1 MEMGIPSHND
11 DFYKY
16 SSKIEFAFVELNM
29 GPVRLKGMKQ
39 LRFLAVKSKK
49 IIFLVLMTSL
59 VWQQSPNLAMGVMS
73 EYEAGKAAEVAG
85 IAARTECVKK
95 SMEAFGPELTSLVAI
110 RNSIH
115 YERNEAVENRYLQLN
130 SLCENSYRDGYQ
142 SFLQKW
148 ISEKSTA
155 TPTATP
161 TASPT
166 PKAIATKQIIE
177 APPVKGVSANATGKS
192 NSEQLL
198 EAVETARLAN
208 QSIADSR
215 LVIANVLLIYAETN
229 QKLKAFISSNSADIN
244 KILGDNERRAA
255 YSKELKNFQRLSL
268 ENKKNIDTAIRSHAE
283 LVTRQLPVLKEMLGL
298 IYELP
303 LYSVGG
309 TPTQY
314 FLDLVRADAKD
325 YWSKKSDI
333 PLRMEILEYQQS
345 WDKTKNLYASS
356 DETLVQSIL
365 TSDQIDQKFATAK
378 ASKADISK
386 VEASK
391 VESAKVKAE
400 ETPAAE
406 EETEEPYATL
416 AVSKK
421 SKIKYQLTISS
432 NFYEEVLKISA
443 TRKGY
448 KTISFKVKT
457 NDSGKA
463 SITRTQNLSGF
474 TLKVAYDDADG
485 NTYVLDTV
493 KVK

>member
-1 MEMGIPSHND
+1 LQHI
-11 DFYKY
+11 
-16 SSKIEFAFVELNM
+16 AFISVYPKALAELIN
-29 GPVRLKGMKQ
+29 KQ
-39 LRFLAVKSKK
+39 L
-49 IIFLVLMTSL
+49 
-59 VWQQSPNLAMGVMS
+59 
-73 EYEAGKAAEVAG
+73 
-85 IAARTECVKK
+85 
-95 SMEAFGPELTSLVAI
+95 
-110 RNSIH
+110 
-115 YERNEAVENRYLQLN
+115 
-130 SLCENSYRDGYQ
+130 
-142 SFLQKW
+142 
-148 ISEKSTA
+148 A
-155 TPTATP
+155 TPTTTP
-161 TASPT
+161 TKVPT
-166 PKAIATKQIIE
+166 
-177 APPVKGVSANATGKS
+177 ANATGKS

-198 EAVETARLAN
+198 EAVETARSAN

-215 LVIANVLLIYAETN
+215 LVIANVLLVYAETN
-229 QKLKAFISSNSADIN
+229 QKLNSFISSNSSEIN
-244 KILGDNERRAA
+244 KILSDDEKRAA
-255 YSKELKNFQRLSL
+255 YSKALKNFQLL
-268 ENKKNIDTAIRSHAE
+268 GVQNKNNIETAIKSHAD
-283 LVTRQLPVLKEMLGL
+283 LVTRTLPVLKEMIGL

-314 FLDLVRADAKD
+314 FLDLMRADARD

-333 PLRMEILEYQQS
+333 PLRMEVLEYQSS
-345 WDKTKNLYASS
+345 WDKTKKLYASA
-356 DETLVQSIL
+356 EENLVQSIL
-365 TSDQIDQKFATAK
+365 TLDQIDQKFASAK
-378 ASKADISK
+378 AAKVESAK
-386 VEASK
+386 VEAVKVESVK
-391 VESAKVKAE
+391 VESAKVKSE

-493 KVK
+493 KAK